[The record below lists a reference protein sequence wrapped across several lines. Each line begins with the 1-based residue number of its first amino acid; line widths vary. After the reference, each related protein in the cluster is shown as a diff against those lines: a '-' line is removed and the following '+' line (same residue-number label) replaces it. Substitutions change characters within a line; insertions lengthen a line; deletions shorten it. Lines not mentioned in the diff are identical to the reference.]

1 MRGLK
6 FVQWQINIA
15 HHETIKNS
23 PFRVTFGAEPQIGLT
38 QNVPVKKDVAV
49 EDVHAKGI
57 TCPAIHVVIQEL
69 VATTM
74 SE

>member
-1 MRGLK
+1 MVELQEDK
-6 FVQWQINIA
+6 A
-15 HHETIKNS
+15 
-23 PFRVTFGAEPQIGLT
+23 T

-74 SE
+74 SEELILCQHVITLRCFIW

>member
-1 MRGLK
+1 MVELQEDK
-6 FVQWQINIA
+6 A
-15 HHETIKNS
+15 
-23 PFRVTFGAEPQIGLT
+23 T
-38 QNVPVKKDVAV
+38 QNIPVKKDVAV